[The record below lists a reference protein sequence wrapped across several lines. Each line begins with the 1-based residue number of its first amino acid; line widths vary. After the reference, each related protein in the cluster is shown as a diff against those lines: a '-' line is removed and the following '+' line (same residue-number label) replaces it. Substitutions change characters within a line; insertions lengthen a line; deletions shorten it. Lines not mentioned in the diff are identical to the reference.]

1 MIPYI
6 CPEFIAAILGNES
19 AIATDLQTNS
29 KSAHGES
36 VPAARSQSGAKARH
50 APGPLR
56 WNVSW
61 SRCSRLFAVVTK
73 LIVLW
78 FV

>member
-6 CPEFIAAILGNES
+6 CPEFIAAVLGNES
-19 AIATDLQTNS
+19 AVATDLQTNS
-29 KSAHGES
+29 RSALRES
-36 VPAARSQSGAKARH
+36 VSVARSQSGATASH

-61 SRCSRLFAVVTK
+61 SRCSRLFAVVAK